1 MMLTSQTHASL
12 DPGSY
17 SAIES
22 LRDGRRVEIRA
33 LKPTDLP
40 GLLAAV
46 ARISESSMSRRFFGA
61 KRHFSQKEVD
71 YFVHVD
77 FVTHVALVAVA
88 EEGKG
93 DIVAGGR
100 YVVVR
105 PSWAELA
112 FAVTDDYQ
120 GQGLGAALMRH
131 LTTIAHGAGLRG
143 LVAEVL
149 ADNQPM
155 LRVFER
161 SGLRLTTRRDGTVI
175 HVTLQL

>member
-1 MMLTSQTHASL
+1 MMPLIAQERPAAAMDFST
-12 DPGSY
+12 
-17 SAIES
+17 IES

-33 LKPTDLP
+33 LRPSDLP
-40 GLLAAV
+40 ALMAAIG
-46 ARISESSMSRRFFGA
+46 RISESSMSRRFFGA
-61 KRHFSQKEVD
+61 KRHFSEKEIA

-88 EEGKG
+88 EEGTG
-93 DIVAGGR
+93 AIVGGGR

-112 FAVTDDYQ
+112 FAVVDDCQ
-120 GQGLGAALMRH
+120 GQGLGTLLMRH
-131 LTTIAHGAGLRG
+131 LVAIARRSGLREM
-143 LVAEVL
+143 VAEVL
-149 ADNQPM
+149 ADNAPM

-161 SGLRLTTRRDGTVI
+161 SGLHRVIRRDGAVV

>member
-1 MMLTSQTHASL
+1 MMPLIAQERATSAADFSVL
-12 DPGSY
+12 EP
-17 SAIES
+17 

-33 LKPTDLP
+33 LRPGDLP
-40 GLLAAV
+40 ALMAAIG
-46 ARISESSMSRRFFGA
+46 RISESSMSRRFFGA
-61 KRHFSQKEVD
+61 KRHFSAKEIA

-77 FVTHVALVAVA
+77 FVTHVALVAVS
-88 EEGKG
+88 EEGAG
-93 DIVAGGR
+93 PIVAGGR

-112 FAVTDDYQ
+112 FAVVDDCQ
-120 GQGLGAALMRH
+120 GQGLGTLLLRH
-131 LTTIAHGAGLRG
+131 LVAIAARAGLRE

-161 SGLRLTTRRDGTVI
+161 SGLRCTTRRDGGVV